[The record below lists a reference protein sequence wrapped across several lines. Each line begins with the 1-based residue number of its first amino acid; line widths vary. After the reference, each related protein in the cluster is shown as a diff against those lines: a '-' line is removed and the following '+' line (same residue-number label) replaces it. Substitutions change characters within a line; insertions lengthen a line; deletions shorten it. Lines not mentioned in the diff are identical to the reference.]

1 MSLKSVLRQFPMVQP
16 DLMDQ
21 APPRCQSGLPSPE
34 WSDSEQSTR
43 STQSTQ
49 APSPDSSQTLLNT
62 KPGCFS
68 FGTQMASILATTP
81 EVQYPMISQHA
92 SAMQASSMLPRSKIA
107 RAQDQAEQKR
117 LNQQITEA
125 AKAPKAEVVDKVLA
139 LAEMHVERMNAI
151 NISTAM
157 HRLVRAGE
165 SSNLAKIRRHPVMRR
180 MTEIAENLAR
190 QELQHGDGRM
200 NATCCTIIAWSCA
213 SLRIFRSSLFASL
226 IQVASRGLAACQC
239 FEITNLMWS
248 IAEICRRHPEM
259 LEELGPSIEEL
270 VVATASVFLARK
282 VETFRYQVLI
292 SALMSLV
299 LYPSMAAAVHRL
311 LIIQIVFALAAR
323 EQELESENVTPMV
336 NALEVLSRRHPHI
349 FQDLLQGCRSVYPT
363 FTARYMLRQRKV
375 RSKPSKKTEQ

>member
-21 APPRCQSGLPSPE
+21 APPQCQSGLPSPE

-165 SSNLAKIRRHPVMRR
+165 SSNLAKIRRRPVMRQ
-180 MTEIAENLAR
+180 MTDRREPGSAGAAAWGRPYECDLLHHHCLVLRISADLSKFTVCLADPSGLAR
-190 QELQHGDGRM
+190 IGSM
-200 NATCCTIIAWSCA
+200 
-213 SLRIFRSSLFASL
+213 
-226 IQVASRGLAACQC
+226 
-239 FEITNLMWS
+239 
-248 IAEICRRHPEM
+248 P
-259 LEELGPSIEEL
+259 
-270 VVATASVFLARK
+270 
-282 VETFRYQVLI
+282 VL
-292 SALMSLV
+292 
-299 LYPSMAAAVHRL
+299 
-311 LIIQIVFALAAR
+311 
-323 EQELESENVTPMV
+323 
-336 NALEVLSRRHPHI
+336 
-349 FQDLLQGCRSVYPT
+349 
-363 FTARYMLRQRKV
+363 
-375 RSKPSKKTEQ
+375 